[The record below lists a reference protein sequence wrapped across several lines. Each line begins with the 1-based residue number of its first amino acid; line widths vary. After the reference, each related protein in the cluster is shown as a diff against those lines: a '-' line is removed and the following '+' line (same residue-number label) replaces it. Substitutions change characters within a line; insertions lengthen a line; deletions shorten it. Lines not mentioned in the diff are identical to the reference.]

1 MIWLIMSIWELKVNR
16 IALAM
21 LFVTGIMIGYTVASF
36 QFNERLLTIT
46 ENVGQYVK
54 NQQQINA
61 VYEPSIIDFVIK
73 TKE

>member
-1 MIWLIMSIWELKVNR
+1 MYKVLNDLILV
-16 IALAM
+16 
-21 LFVTGIMIGYTVASF
+21 VCGIVIGYVVSVF
-36 QFNERLLTIT
+36 QFNNRLMTIT
-46 ENVGQYVK
+46 ENVGTYVK